1 MATYSL
7 LRYGKNDQKKRSTTL
22 GFTIPKGTTLAQF
35 QEGLLLGYTQANSVI
50 MAGCAID
57 TGTGATITF
66 SNMLFV
72 GGVAVSTGTTAAKT
86 FNLAAPTSGN
96 RVLGTTGVSGKQ
108 VVKAD
113 IGKVTATC
121 VYKARLRNK
130 AANGWLD
137 NTDGSMDGDKW
148 SYDPATGIFS
158 LNNVFT
164 SGQIN
169 SAGPFTL
176 FFTNAENNESIGSVV
191 IAVSANAGANTAT
204 IAYTS
209 TAQTAAGV
217 ALPYYTPTVQ
227 PIIVR
232 GTPPTGISGEEVK
245 VILELCEFGQT
256 DGYYVGPNTANLRPP
271 LDDRGQ
277 PCVEFPD
284 PANARA
290 F

>member
-72 GGVAVSTGTTAAKT
+72 GGVAVSTGTIAAKT
-86 FNLAAPTSGN
+86 FNLAAPKTGN
-96 RVLGTTGVSGKQ
+96 RVLATSGSKVSCDAG
-108 VVKAD
+108 
-113 IGKVTATC
+113 IVTATC
-121 VYKARLRNK
+121 AWSARLSNK
-130 AANGWLD
+130 S
-137 NTDGSMDGDKW
+137 NTPLTNNWSFDG
-148 SYDPATGIFS
+148 ATGEFA
-158 LNNVFT
+158 LVLGDGKT
-164 SGQIN
+164 TGYTTAQIN
-169 SAGPFTL
+169 GAGPFTL
-176 FFTNAENNESIGSVV
+176 TFTNTENNETIGSIK
-191 IAVSANAGANTAT
+191 IAVSSNNGANTAT
-204 IAYTS
+204 LAYTS
-209 TAQTAAGV
+209 QAQTAAGIS
-217 ALPYYTPTVQ
+217 LPYYTPTVQ

-232 GTPPTGISGEEVK
+232 GTPPASISGEEVK

-271 LDDRGQ
+271 LDDRGEA
-277 PCVEFPD
+277 CVEFPD

>member
-22 GFTIPKGTTLAQF
+22 GFTIPKGTTLEQF
-35 QEGLLLGYTQANSVI
+35 KAGLLLGYTQANSVI

-72 GGVAVSTGTTAAKT
+72 GGVAVSTGTIASKS
-86 FNLAAPTSGN
+86 FNLAAPKTGN
-96 RVLGTTGVSGKQ
+96 RVLATSGSKISCD
-108 VVKAD
+108 AG
-113 IGKVTATC
+113 IVTATC
-121 VYKARLRNK
+121 SWSASLKNK
-130 AANGWLD
+130 AQQTISSFWNF
-137 NTDGSMDGDKW
+137 DG
-148 SYDPATGIFS
+148 ATGEFYFPIGNGS
-158 LNNVFT
+158 NTGFT
-164 SGQIN
+164 AAQIQQN
-169 SAGPFTL
+169 GPFTL
-176 FFTNAENNESIGSVV
+176 TFTNKENNETIGSVK
-191 IAVSANAGANTAT
+191 IATAAANGANTAT

-232 GTPPTGISGEEVK
+232 GTPPASISGEEVK

-271 LDDRGQ
+271 LDDRGEA
-277 PCVEFPD
+277 CVEFPD

>member
-86 FNLAAPTSGN
+86 FNLAAPKTGN
-96 RVLGTTGVSGKQ
+96 RVLATSGNKISCD
-108 VVKAD
+108 AG
-113 IGKVTATC
+113 IVTATC
-121 VYKARLRNK
+121 SWSASLKNRAQQTISSFWNF
-130 AANGWLD
+130 
-137 NTDGSMDGDKW
+137 DG
-148 SYDPATGIFS
+148 ATGEFYFLIGNGS
-158 LNNVFT
+158 NTGFT
-164 SGQIN
+164 AAQIQQN
-169 SAGPFTL
+169 GPFTL
-176 FFTNAENNESIGSVV
+176 TFTNKENNETIGSVK
-191 IAVSANAGANTAT
+191 IATAAAEGANTAT

-209 TAQTAAGV
+209 TAQTASGV

-271 LDDRGQ
+271 LDDKGQ

>member
-72 GGVAVSTGTTAAKT
+72 GGVAVSTGTVAGKT
-86 FNLAAPTSGN
+86 FNLTAPASGK
-96 RVLGTTGVSGKQ
+96 RTLVKSSVSGML
-108 VVKAD
+108 VEAD
-113 IGKVTATC
+113 IGKLTATC
-121 VYKARLRNK
+121 NYSVRVRNK
-130 AANGWLD
+130 TPNGWLD
-137 NTDGSMDGDKW
+137 NDNGTTDGNRWKLDAANGKFYFTS
-148 SYDPATGIFS
+148 AFTEAQI
-158 LNNVFT
+158 NNNSPFYLVFT
-164 SGQIN
+164 N
-169 SAGPFTL
+169 S
-176 FFTNAENNESIGSVV
+176 ENNEAIGTISVGTGGG
-191 IAVSANAGANTAT
+191 ANANV
-204 IAYTS
+204 INYSS
-209 TAQTAAGV
+209 TAQTASGV

-271 LDDRGQ
+271 LDDKGQ

>member
-35 QEGLLLGYTQANSVI
+35 KEGLLLGYTQANSVI

-72 GGVAVSTGTTAAKT
+72 GGVAVSTGTIASKS
-86 FNLAAPTSGN
+86 FNLAAPKTGDRVLATSGN
-96 RVLGTTGVSGKQ
+96 KVSCDAG
-108 VVKAD
+108 
-113 IGKVTATC
+113 IVTATC
-121 VYKARLRNK
+121 AYSYSVKNK
-130 AANGWLD
+130 NNQIVNAQFC
-137 NTDGSMDGDKW
+137 TYDG
-148 SYDPATGIFS
+148 ATGEFA
-158 LNNVFT
+158 FT
-164 SGQIN
+164 IGNGSNTGYTAAQI
-169 SAGPFTL
+169 SQYGPYTL
-176 FFTNAENNESIGSVV
+176 IFTNTENNETIGSIK
-191 IAVSANAGANTAT
+191 IATSSNNGANTAT
-204 IAYTS
+204 LAYTS
-209 TAQTAAGV
+209 QAQTAAG
-217 ALPYYTPTVQ
+217 ASLPYYTPTVQ

-232 GTPPTGISGEEVK
+232 GTPPAFISGEEVK

-271 LDDRGQ
+271 LDDKGEA
-277 PCVEFPD
+277 CVEFPD